1 VPDYLP
7 NPAESTFEVNLTPQ
21 ANQMLDTLL
30 ATGEYLEKREH
41 ALLNCF
47 LRYYDVAWPRD
58 HVNTKLSFRPRLT
71 NE

>member
-1 VPDYLP
+1 
-7 NPAESTFEVNLTPQ
+7 
-21 ANQMLDTLL
+21 MLDTLL